1 MSWCP
6 NVKKKIF
13 LVIKLHVL
21 LLCQDSEKESAK
33 RISVLQQESSDAF
46 DEMEESLKQ
55 ECILRDAATAII
67 DQLKDALRS
76 FAVGKGSS
84 QKYMYIIA

>member
-1 MSWCP
+1 MHTVPRS
-6 NVKKKIF
+6 F
-13 LVIKLHVL
+13 LEYMY
-21 LLCQDSEKESAK
+21 QDSEKISAN
-33 RISVLQQESSDAF
+33 RISVLQQKSSDVF

-76 FAVGKGSS
+76 FAVGK
-84 QKYMYIIA
+84 KDNLKNT

>member
-1 MSWCP
+1 MDQQ
-6 NVKKKIF
+6 
-13 LVIKLHVL
+13 KL
-21 LLCQDSEKESAK
+21 DSEKMSAK

-55 ECILRDAATAII
+55 ECILHDAATAII

-76 FAVGKGSS
+76 FAVGNF
-84 QKYMYIIA
+84 A